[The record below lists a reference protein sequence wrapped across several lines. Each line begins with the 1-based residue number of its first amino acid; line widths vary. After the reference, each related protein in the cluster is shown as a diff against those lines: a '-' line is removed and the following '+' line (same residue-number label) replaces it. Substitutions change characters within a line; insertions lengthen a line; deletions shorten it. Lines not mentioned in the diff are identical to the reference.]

1 MDFVVGWVGWANARF
16 VAASEF
22 GRGSAFAANLVRPL
36 SDQGFVVEVAASW
49 VEEVEQF

>member
-1 MDFVVGWVGWANARF
+1 MGWVGWASARF

-22 GRGSAFAANLVRPL
+22 GRGSAFAADLVRPL
-36 SDQGFVVEVAASW
+36 SDQGFVVEVVASW